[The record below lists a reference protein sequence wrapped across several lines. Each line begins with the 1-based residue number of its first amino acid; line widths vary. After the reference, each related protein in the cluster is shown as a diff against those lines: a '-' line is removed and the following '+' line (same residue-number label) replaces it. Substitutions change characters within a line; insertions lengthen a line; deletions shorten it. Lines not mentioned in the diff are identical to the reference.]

1 MLLVRIILWVP
12 VPELRMVVHLLR
24 WGRHMLRRQPAA
36 HVRLRAH
43 VWLIREE
50 GPTWGPP
57 SRRRRTRRPHGRN
70 VAVGSPAADRRVR
83 VPHRLPRGLRLPE
96 RHESVAL
103 RAAGLAIGDDD
114 GLEDFAVLL
123 KVVLQALGRRLPRQA
138 ADEHLGQR
146 GVAEPRPVV
155 RYPAAAAAA
164 GTSRRR
170 RVSRRCR
177 PSGRRR

>member
-1 MLLVRIILWVP
+1 MEREALIWFWGFVGLICSPRDGDGRGGPMDAMLQLARRPPIVGFGFRTASRADSGSLNVTCVDTDASRVRSIK
-12 VPELRMVVHLLR
+12 
-24 WGRHMLRRQPAA
+24 HMNTCMHGGERS
-36 HVRLRAH
+36 
-43 VWLIREE
+43 
-50 GPTWGPP
+50 
-57 SRRRRTRRPHGRN
+57 SRRRE
-70 VAVGSPAADRRVR
+70 
-83 VPHRLPRGLRLPE
+83 RGGTY
-96 RHESVAL
+96 ESVAL